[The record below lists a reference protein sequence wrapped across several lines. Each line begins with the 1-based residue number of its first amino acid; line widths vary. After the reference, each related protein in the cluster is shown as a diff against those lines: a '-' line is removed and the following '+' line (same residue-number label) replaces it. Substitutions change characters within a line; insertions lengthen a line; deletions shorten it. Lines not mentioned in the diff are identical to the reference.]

1 MFEEVP
7 KYFNIFLIEER
18 KDTGDI
24 SQAGVYTVGNN
35 MYLLPK
41 HDTLISLNSKGKKN
55 LFILRLPKFTLIFLW
70 VCS

>member
-1 MFEEVP
+1 MYM
-7 KYFNIFLIEER
+7 YFNIFLIEER

-41 HDTLISLNSKGKKN
+41 HDTLISLNSKGKK
-55 LFILRLPKFTLIFLW
+55 KKLIY
-70 VCS
+70 S